1 MRMGSLELLVAL
13 FVVDFVAVISPGPNF
28 LLVTA
33 TSVREGRP
41 HGLLTVFGIVT
52 ANAVWV
58 VGALVGLSLLFEL
71 VPFAYSALKIAG
83 GVYLIYLGAQY
94 WREPAGASVGTR
106 ATRSQRSAFVR
117 GMLTGITNPKSLV
130 YFGSIFTVF
139 LAPGSPAWV
148 RAAAIGIVLFDT
160 VLWYGT
166 VALLFSR
173 AAVYRAYA
181 RVRRP
186 LDRVAGTVMAA
197 FGARIALARG

>member
-1 MRMGSLELLVAL
+1 MAPWTMLVSL
-13 FVVDFVAVISPGPNF
+13 FVADLAAAATPGPNF
-28 LLVTA
+28 LAVTETAIHRSRRSAGAVVCGLVTA
-33 TSVREGRP
+33 N
-41 HGLLTVFGIVT
+41 L
-52 ANAVWV
+52 AWAAAVS
-58 VGALVGLSLLFEL
+58 VGLSGLFRAAPSL
-71 VPFAYSALKIAG
+71 YWGMKLFG
-83 GVYLIYLGAQY
+83 GGYLIYLGIQLWMSKTDGPVRTPSAA
-94 WREPAGASVGTR
+94 RGSV
-106 ATRSQRSAFVR
+106 ADAYVR
-117 GMLTGITNPKSLV
+117 GLLTGLSNPKSLV